1 MALRKIVTE
10 GDPILR
16 KRAREVEEVND
27 RIRGIFDDMVET
39 MRDADGCGLAAPQV
53 GLLKRLI
60 VVEVPDP
67 TLTDEIADT
76 EEDLEIAEKKEGEDT
91 PMILLKLANPEIIQ
105 AQGTQSGA
113 EGCLSVPGYTG
124 TVERPQW
131 IKLRALDYSNE
142 QVEMEAEGFLA
153 VAISHEMD
161 HLEGVLFTDKATE
174 VKDIYSEEAEG
185 EEE

>member
-60 VVEVPDP
+60 VVEVPEPDWQDE
-67 TLTDEIADT
+67 TDDA
-76 EEDLEIAEKKEGEDT
+76 EEDSEIEETEDGEEA
-91 PMILLKLANPEIIQ
+91 PMILLTLANPEIIQ
-105 AQGTQSGA
+105 TEGTQSGA

-124 TVERPQW
+124 TVERPRW
-131 IKLRALDYSNE
+131 IKMRALDYSNN
-142 QVEMEAEGFLA
+142 QVEIEAEGFLA

-161 HLEGVLFTDKATE
+161 HLEGILFTDKATE
-174 VKDIYSEEAEG
+174 VKDIYSIEAEG

>member
-60 VVEVPDP
+60 VVEVPEPDWQDE
-67 TLTDEIADT
+67 TDDA
-76 EEDLEIAEKKEGEDT
+76 EEDSEIEETEDGEEA
-91 PMILLKLANPEIIQ
+91 PMILLTLANPEIIQ
-105 AQGTQSGA
+105 TEGTQSGA

-124 TVERPQW
+124 TVERPRW
-131 IKLRALDYSNE
+131 IKMRALDYSNN
-142 QVEMEAEGFLA
+142 QVEIEAEGFLA

-161 HLEGVLFTDKATE
+161 HLEGILFTDKATE

>member
-60 VVEVPDP
+60 VVEVPEP
-67 TLTDEIADT
+67 TLTDETADT
-76 EEDLEIAEKKEGEDT
+76 EEDLEIEEREEGKEN
-91 PMILLKLANPEIIQ
+91 PMILLTLANPEIME
-105 AQGTQSGA
+105 AQGTQTGA

-124 TVERPQW
+124 TVERPRW
-131 IKLRALDYSNE
+131 IKLRALDYSNN
-142 QVEMEAEGFLA
+142 QVEIEAEGFLA

>member
-16 KRAREVEEVND
+16 KRAREVEEVSD

-60 VVEVPDP
+60 VVEVPEP
-67 TLTDEIADT
+67 TLTDETANT
-76 EEDLEIAEKKEGEDT
+76 EEDLEIQEREEGEET
-91 PMILLKLANPEIIQ
+91 PMIPLTLANPEIME
-105 AQGTQSGA
+105 AQGTQTGA

-124 TVERPQW
+124 TVERPRW
-131 IKLRALDYSNE
+131 IKLRALDYSNN
-142 QVEMEAEGFLA
+142 QVEIEAEGFLA

>member
-16 KRAREVEEVND
+16 KRAREVEEVSD

-60 VVEVPDP
+60 VVEVPEP
-67 TLTDEIADT
+67 TLTDETANT
-76 EEDLEIAEKKEGEDT
+76 EEDLEIQEREEGEET
-91 PMILLKLANPEIIQ
+91 PMILLTLANPEIIQ
-105 AQGTQSGA
+105 AQGTQTGA

-124 TVERPQW
+124 TVERPRW
-131 IKLRALDYSNE
+131 IKLRALDYSNN
-142 QVEMEAEGFLA
+142 QVEIEAEGFLA

>member
-60 VVEVPDP
+60 VVEVPEP
-67 TLTDEIADT
+67 TLTDETADT
-76 EEDLEIAEKKEGEDT
+76 EEDLEIEEREEGEENS
-91 PMILLKLANPEIIQ
+91 MILLTLANPEIIQ

-124 TVERPQW
+124 TVERPRW
-131 IKLRALDYSNE
+131 IKLRALDYSNN
-142 QVEMEAEGFLA
+142 QVEIEAEGFLA